1 MRLSIL
7 GFAAFGLVL
16 AASCGSSKGGSPSDD
31 SDAGSDSGAGSG
43 SSTGSSSGGSGGSSS
58 GGSSSGSSGS
68 GSSSGTT
75 AGDSGAFPPAGNPDG
90 SCKTLPLPSEAQ
102 LVDTSKPTTVV
113 GTGTP
118 ASCTFDALNTAVTKG
133 GIITFDCG
141 LGSRHD
147 PRHGDAPAAHFE
159 GQCSPPFTSSSTA
172 ATWSPSTVR
181 ARSAS
186 CRGSTIRG
194 ARTRTRSRCSASGS
208 STARRP
214 PREKIPACP
223 PAGGISNTQCST
235 GYDDGQGG
243 ALYMQDGNL
252 RVIDSIFENN
262 QAALLG
268 PDTGGGA
275 HYLFG
280 TGAPSYIVNSSFLNN
295 TASNAGGVGMLWAG
309 AFIFNS
315 LFEGNSAV
323 GTGANNNNAADCTC
337 DNGNNDNQI
346 GSGGNGG
353 AIYKDGGDGVNLTIC
368 GTEIKGNTANEFGPA
383 VFLTADGSAAELI
396 IDDSVITGNSTPI
409 PYWQW
414 CTDISTDNPHT
425 ERRRH
430 VLAPTD
436 RDDVLQLHRGSVHDD
451 VQFVGLLR
459 GARRSHCE
467 PPAPRGFT
475 RYRTTSCDTSRAK
488 APSSNA
494 FG

>member
-31 SDAGSDSGAGSG
+31 SDAGSGAGSG

-90 SCKTLPLPSEAQ
+90 SCKTLQLPSEAQ

-133 GIITFDCG
+133 GIITFNCG
-141 LGSRHD
+141 SAPVTIPVTATLLPPISKGSAAAVQVVIDGGNLVTLDGQSSVRILSWVHD
-147 PRHGDAPAAHFE
+147 
-159 GQCSPPFTSSSTA
+159 
-172 ATWSPSTVR
+172 TWRTNTDTLTLQR
-181 ARSAS
+181 
-186 CRGSTIRG
+186 IRLVNG
-194 ARTRTRSRCSASGS
+194 KTTP
-208 STARRP
+208 TQ
-214 PREKIPACP
+214 KIAACP
-223 PAGGISNTQCST
+223 PANGISNTQCST

-243 ALYMQDGNL
+243 ALYLQDGNL

-275 HYLFG
+275 LYLFG

-353 AIYKDGGDGVNLTIC
+353 AIYKDGGDAVNLTIC

-425 ERRRH
+425 EDGGTCS
-430 VLAPTD
+430 PPPIGTTFCNST
-436 RDDVLQLHRGSVHDD
+436 G
-451 VQFVGLLR
+451 
-459 GARRSHCE
+459 GAC
-467 PPAPRGFT
+467 
-475 RYRTTSCDTSRAK
+475 TTTC
-488 APSSNA
+488 SS
-494 FG
+494 